1 MNNIEVSNADN
12 DQSLGGETVMGEGEK
27 PEARGAVASQL
38 SKVSIC
44 TVLKIKLV
52 VELQM
57 MLPSGCQ
64 TPNDIGSPSFS
75 LSVPYNL
82 VRFLA
87 EQDCEST
94 IPISLLFIVSFKTS
108 RPELLCK

>member
-1 MNNIEVSNADN
+1 MFEVSGGCD
-12 DQSLGGETVMGEGEK
+12 DQSVGGEAAMGEGEK
-27 PEARGAVASQL
+27 PEARGAVIDQP
-38 SKVSIC
+38 SKATIC
-44 TVLKIKLV
+44 SVLKVKLV

-57 MLPSGCQ
+57 MLPSGRQ

-75 LSVPYNL
+75 SSVPYDL

>member
-1 MNNIEVSNADN
+1 M
-12 DQSLGGETVMGEGEK
+12 GGEAAISEGEK
-27 PEARGAVASQL
+27 PEARGAVTDQP
-38 SKVSIC
+38 SKAAIC
-44 TVLKIKLV
+44 SVLKVKLV

-57 MLPSGCQ
+57 MLPSGRR

-75 LSVPYNL
+75 SSVPYDL

-87 EQDCEST
+87 KQDCEST

>member
-1 MNNIEVSNADN
+1 
-12 DQSLGGETVMGEGEK
+12 MGEGEK
-27 PEARGAVASQL
+27 PKARGAVTDQP
-38 SKVSIC
+38 SKAAIC
-44 TVLKIKLV
+44 SVLKVKLV

-57 MLPSGCQ
+57 MLPSGHR